1 MAGQAD
7 SLKSILFALFA
18 NSSIAVAKGFA
29 AAITGSGAMLAEAIH
44 SVADSGNQLLL
55 ILGLRQTKK
64 EPTEDHPLGFGKSI
78 YFWSFL
84 VAVILFSVGGMF
96 SMYEG
101 VHKLLHPTPLSHPWI
116 AVAVL
121 SFAIVAESISLWGC
135 LREIKKEQHGRNI
148 VQWFRQSRSSAL
160 IVVFGEDIAALLG
173 LVVALAAIF
182 ATFMTGNPLWDA
194 LGTISI
200 GVLLIVIAFFIA
212 VEVKDLLIGQSVDP
226 TTLVQMKQFLNDR
239 PEIDRVYNLLTMQFG
254 PDSMIAIK
262 ARMTPTGSETEMIR
276 VINRMSQ
283 RRGCS
288 LNPILRTDANS
299 SAHYS

>member
-18 NSSIAVAKGFA
+18 NSAIAVAKGVA
-29 AAITGSGAMLAEAIH
+29 AAITGSSAMLAEAIH

-64 EPTEDHPLGFGKSI
+64 APTDDHPLGFGKSI

-96 SMYEG
+96 SLYEG

-116 AVAVL
+116 AIAVL
-121 SFAIVAESISLWGC
+121 GFAILAESISLWGC
-135 LREIKKEQHGRNI
+135 LREVNKERYGRSI
-148 VQWFRQSRSSAL
+148 FQWFRDSRSSAL

-173 LVVALAAIF
+173 LVFALAAIF
-182 ATFMTGNPLWDA
+182 ATYLTGNPLWDA
-194 LGTISI
+194 VGTISI
-200 GVLLIVIAFFIA
+200 GALLIVVAFFIA

-226 TTLVQMKQFLNDR
+226 PELEKMKQFLNQV
-239 PEIDRVYNLLTMQFG
+239 PEVDRVYNLITMQFG
-254 PDSMIAIK
+254 PDAMVAIK
-262 ARMTPTGSETEMIR
+262 ARMVPTGSERDLIAA
-276 VINRMSQ
+276 INQ
-283 RRGCS
+283 VEIAFRREFTS
-288 LNPILRTDANS
+288 VAWLFFEPDVKD
-299 SAHYS
+299 

>member
-18 NSSIAVAKGFA
+18 NSSIAVAKGIA

-135 LREIKKEQHGRNI
+135 LREVKKEQHGRNI

-160 IVVFGEDIAALLG
+160 IVVFGEDIAALMG

-182 ATFMTGNPLWDA
+182 ATFLTGNPLWDA

-226 TTLVQMKQFLNDR
+226 ATLVQMKQFLNDR

-262 ARMTPTGSETEMIR
+262 ARMAPTGSETDMIR
-276 VINRMSQ
+276 VINRIE
-283 RRGCS
+283 REF
-288 LNPILRTDANS
+288 RTQFESTTWLFFEPDIED
-299 SAHYS
+299 